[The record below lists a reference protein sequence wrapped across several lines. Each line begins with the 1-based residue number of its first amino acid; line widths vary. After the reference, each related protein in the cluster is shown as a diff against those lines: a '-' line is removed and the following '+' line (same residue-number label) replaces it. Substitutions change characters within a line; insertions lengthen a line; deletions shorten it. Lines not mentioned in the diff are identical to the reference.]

1 MQCKKKMER
10 CAGCIVSS
18 NLSRYKESEHTM
30 SKLHIEDW
38 NLPDGRPVPFR
49 VNATETK
56 PMPITEEAI
65 KNAKAFDPYSCARA
79 IIEGERVGLTT
90 AEERMKWGQAIYRNH
105 AIIAEEDDN
114 SPVGRT
120 RVLYGI
126 KGKVATRLDNGE
138 EVKEQLEELVPIPA
152 DKAPEAIRAAQRE
165 RAAKIKSG
173 ELKVDHRKKRSKAAK
188 KSAAKRAPS
197 RPRLQRVAPVELF
210 AAAGI
215 E

>member
-1 MQCKKKMER
+1 
-10 CAGCIVSS
+10 
-18 NLSRYKESEHTM
+18 M

-56 PMPITEEAI
+56 PMPVTEEAI
-65 KNAKAFDPYSCARA
+65 KNGKPLDPYGCARA
-79 IIEGERVGLTT
+79 IVEGERVGLPTV
-90 AEERMKWGQAIYRNH
+90 EERMKWGQAIYKNY
-105 AIIAEEDDN
+105 AIIAEKDDG

-126 KGKVATRLDNGE
+126 KGKVATKVDGGE
-138 EVKEQLEELVPIPA
+138 EVNEQLEELVPIPEHRT
-152 DKAPEAIRAAQRE
+152 PEAIRVKQRA

-188 KSAAKRAPS
+188 KSAASRAPS
-197 RPRLQRVAPVELF
+197 RPRLQRIAPVELF
-210 AAAGI
+210 ASAGV